1 LRIVLG
7 KEHHCGDAPHAR
19 SKLRARR
26 ARPCRSRGADE
37 RNEVAPL
44 RRLSQG
50 LRLREFSV
58 LLGPSKQ
65 EMTVNEIAANRQF
78 ALHNPERQSFGWVG
92 CWRQSRRAG
101 RNKAENLQP

>member
-44 RRLSQG
+44 HRLSQG
-50 LRLREFSV
+50 LELCEFNV
-58 LLGPSKQ
+58 RLGPSKQ

-78 ALHNPERQSFGWVG
+78 ALHNPEPPMSRMGRLLAAITASWAEQS
-92 CWRQSRRAG
+92 
-101 RNKAENLQP
+101 